1 MLNFSINKTLV
12 FGDYLND
19 LDMFRVAGHSVAME
33 NALPEVKESADQ
45 IIGSNKQGAVMNFLE
60 TIWKNS

>member
-1 MLNFSINKTLV
+1 MV

-19 LDMFRVAGHSVAME
+19 LDMFQVAGYSVAME

-45 IIGSNKQGAVMNFLE
+45 IIGSNSQGSVLSFLE
-60 TIWKNS
+60 SIWRNA